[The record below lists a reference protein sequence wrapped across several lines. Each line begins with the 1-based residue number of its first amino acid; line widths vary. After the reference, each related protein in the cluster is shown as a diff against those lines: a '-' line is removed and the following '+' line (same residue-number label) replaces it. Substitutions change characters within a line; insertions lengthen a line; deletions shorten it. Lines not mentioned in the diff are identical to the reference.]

1 MDPIYVTGHKNPD
14 TDSIVAAIAYASL
27 RNALGDREYTA
38 ACLGRVSDET
48 QIVLNYFGFPS
59 PQLITNVYTQVQDL
73 EFDRPPIL
81 SPAVTVERAWNELQE
96 RKELRAIPVANDDG
110 TLWGVI
116 SREDIASYNMELNS
130 SCTLDKVP
138 LFNVLSVLEGKVIN
152 DAGEYLDTVSGD
164 VVLAIPETRDAAMF
178 FDENLV
184 VICGNQ
190 PDMIR
195 QALENNVNCLIL
207 CRTEL
212 SSELRSIET
221 STCIIYTPFDAYK
234 TTRLIF
240 QSTPIGR
247 VCTTKDLLCFHL
259 EDRADYV
266 KEMVWKIRKPCYP
279 VLDENEQVVG
289 ILTRY
294 HLIRP
299 RKKRVVL
306 VDHNEA
312 SQSVPGLEEAEILEI
327 IDHHRLADIQ
337 TSNPIFVRNEPVG
350 STNTIIASMF
360 QDKGLVPSEKLAG
373 MMAAAILSDT
383 VMFKSPTCTVRDI
396 RTAERMARIANVS
409 LEELG
414 KKIFSESVEG
424 KTTSELLYTDY
435 KEFHIAGHDLAI
447 SQITCLD
454 SASLLSRKTPLLE
467 QMKDI
472 SAKTQSS
479 LVILMLTDVL
489 LEGSYLLYVG
499 DDDVINQAFGVS
511 SKDNEVFL
519 PNVISRKKQIVPS
532 LSALWE
538 SACEGRSTSRRLS

>member
-1 MDPIYVTGHKNPD
+1 MDPIYVTGHRNPD

-48 QIVLNYFGFPS
+48 QMVLNHFGFEP
-59 PQLITNVYTQVQDL
+59 PTLIKNVFTQVKDL
-73 EFDRPPIL
+73 EFDKPPIL
-81 SPAVTVERAWNELQE
+81 SGAVTVDRAWTALQE
-96 RKELRAIPVANDDG
+96 RKELRAIPIANDDG
-110 TLWGVI
+110 TLFGML
-116 SREDIASYNMELNS
+116 SREDIARYNMELHNS
-130 SCTLDKVP
+130 CILDKVP

-152 DAGEYLDTVSGD
+152 EAGEYLDTVSGE
-164 VVLAIPETRDAAMF
+164 VTLAIPESRRTSMF
-178 FDENLV
+178 PNSDCV
-184 VICGNQ
+184 VICGDQ
-190 PDMIR
+190 PEIIR
-195 QALENNVNCLIL
+195 QALEQNVNCLIL

-212 SSELRSIET
+212 NPELLKINT
-221 STCIIYTPFDAYK
+221 KTCIIYTPCDAYK
-234 TTRLIF
+234 ATRLIF

-247 VCTTKDLLCFHL
+247 ICRTKDFVCFHL
-259 EDRADYV
+259 DDRLDDV
-266 KEMVWKIRKPCYP
+266 KEMVLKYRESCYP
-279 VLDENEQVVG
+279 ILDKDEKVVG

-294 HLIRP
+294 HLLRP
-299 RKKRVVL
+299 RRKRVVL

-312 SQSVPGLEEAEILEI
+312 SQSVPGLDEAKILEI

-360 QDKGLVPSEKLAG
+360 QDRGLIPSEKLAG

-414 KKIFSESVEG
+414 KKIFSASVEG
-424 KTTSELLYTDY
+424 KSAKDLLYTDY

-447 SQITCLD
+447 SQITCVD
-454 SASLLSRKTPLLE
+454 STNMLSRKMELLE
-467 QMKDI
+467 QMKVI
-472 SAKTQSS
+472 SKESDVS

-499 DDDVINQAFGVS
+499 DDDIISQAFGVVP
-511 SKDNEVFL
+511 KDNEVFL
-519 PNVISRKKQIVPS
+519 PKVMSRKKQVIPS
-532 LSALWE
+532 LSAMW
-538 SACEGRSTSRRLS
+538 G

>member
-1 MDPIYVTGHKNPD
+1 MDPIYVTGHRNPD

-48 QIVLNYFGFPS
+48 QLVLNHFGFET

-73 EFDRPPIL
+73 GFDRPPIL
-81 SPAVTVERAWNELQE
+81 SAAVTVERAWNELQE

-110 TLWGVI
+110 TLWGLI
-116 SREDIASYNMELNS
+116 SREDIASYNMSLND

-138 LFNVLSVLEGKVIN
+138 LFNLLSVLEGKVIN

-164 VVLAIPETRDAAMF
+164 VVLAIPETREVTIF
-178 FDENLV
+178 SNTNSV

-195 QALENNVNCLIL
+195 QALERNVSCLIL

-212 SSELRSIET
+212 DAELRKIDT

-247 VCTTKDLLCFHL
+247 ICTTKDLVCFHL
-259 EDRADYV
+259 EDRVDDV

-279 VLDENEQVVG
+279 ILDENEKIVG

-294 HLIRP
+294 HLLRP

-312 SQSVPGLEEAEILEI
+312 AQSVPGLEEAEILEI

-337 TSNPIFVRNEPVG
+337 TNNPIFVRNEPVG

-360 QDKGLVPSEKLAG
+360 QDKGLIPSEKLAG

-396 RTAERMARIANVS
+396 RTAERMARIAKVS
-409 LEELG
+409 LDELG
-414 KKIFSESVEG
+414 KKIFAETVEG
-424 KTTSELLYTDY
+424 KTTKELLYTDY
-435 KEFHIAGHDLAI
+435 KEFQIAGHNLAV

-454 SASLLSRKTPLLE
+454 SANLLSRKAELLE
-467 QMKDI
+467 QMQEI
-472 SAKTQSS
+472 SEKNGVS

-489 LEGSYLLYVG
+489 LEGSHLLYYG
-499 DDDVINQAFGVS
+499 DDDVISQAFDVS
-511 SKDNEVFL
+511 AKDNEVFL
-519 PNVISRKKQIVPS
+519 QDVMSRKKQVVPS
-532 LSALWE
+532 LSALW
-538 SACEGRSTSRRLS
+538 G

>member
-1 MDPIYVTGHKNPD
+1 MDPIYVTGHRNPD

-48 QIVLNYFGFPS
+48 QLVLNHFGFAP
-59 PQLITNVYTQVQDL
+59 PTLITNVYTQVRDL
-73 EFDRPPIL
+73 GFDKPPIL
-81 SPAVTVERAWNELQE
+81 SSAVTVDRAWNELQA

-110 TLWGVI
+110 TLLGLI
-116 SREDIASYNMELNS
+116 SREDIASYNMELNNA
-130 SCTLDKVP
+130 CVLDRVP
-138 LFNVLSVLEGKVIN
+138 LFNLLSVLEGQVIN
-152 DAGEYLDTVSGD
+152 DAGEYLDTVSGE
-164 VVLAIPETRDAAMF
+164 VVLAIPESRGETTF
-178 FDENLV
+178 SNSNCI

-195 QALENNVNCLIL
+195 QALEQNVNCLIL
-207 CRTEL
+207 CH
-212 SSELRSIET
+212 SELDPDLRAIET
-221 STCIIYTPFDAYK
+221 NTCIIYTPFNAYK
-234 TTRLIF
+234 ATRLIF

-247 VCTTKDLLCFHL
+247 ICATKDLLCFHL
-259 EDRADYV
+259 DDRVDHV

-279 VLDENEQVVG
+279 VLDENEKIVG

-294 HLIRP
+294 HLLRP
-299 RKKRVVL
+299 RRKRVVL

-337 TSNPIFVRNEPVG
+337 TTNPIFVRNEPVG

-360 QDKGLVPSEKLAG
+360 QDKGLIPSEKLAG

-409 LEELG
+409 LNELG

-424 KTTSELLYTDY
+424 KTADELLHTDY
-435 KEFHIAGHDLAI
+435 KEFHIAGHTLAV

-454 SASLLSRKTPLLE
+454 SASMLSKKAE
-467 QMKDI
+467 MIEAMKEI
-472 SAKTQSS
+472 SKKSNVS

-499 DDDVINQAFGVS
+499 DDDIINQAFGVTS
-511 SKDNEVFL
+511 RDNEVFL
-519 PNVISRKKQIVPS
+519 PNVMSRKKQVIPS
-532 LSALWE
+532 LSALW
-538 SACEGRSTSRRLS
+538 G

>member
-1 MDPIYVTGHKNPD
+1 MDPIYVTGHQNPD

-38 ACLGRVSDET
+38 ACLGHVSDET
-48 QIVLNYFGFPS
+48 QLVLNHFGFEP
-59 PQLITNVYTQVQDL
+59 PMLITNVYTQVQDL
-73 EFDRPPIL
+73 EFDKPPIL
-81 SPAVTVERAWNELQE
+81 SAAVTVDRAWNELQN

-110 TLWGVI
+110 TLLGLI
-116 SREDIASYNMELNS
+116 SREDIASYNMELNN
-130 SCTLDKVP
+130 SCVMNKVP

-152 DAGEYLDTVSGD
+152 DAGEYLDTVSGE
-164 VVLAIPETRDAAMF
+164 VILAIPESRRATMF
-178 FDENLV
+178 PSSDCV

-195 QALENNVNCLIL
+195 QALERNVNCMIL

-212 SSELRSIET
+212 APELKKIET
-221 STCIIYTPFDAYK
+221 STCIIYTPHDAYK
-234 TTRLIF
+234 ATRLIF

-247 VCTTKDLLCFHL
+247 ICATKDLVCFHL
-259 EDRADYV
+259 TDQVDTV
-266 KEMVWKIRKPCYP
+266 KEMVWKYRKPCYP
-279 VLDENEQVVG
+279 ILDENEKIAG

-294 HLIRP
+294 HLLRP
-299 RKKRVVL
+299 RRKRVVL

-312 SQSVPGLEEAEILEI
+312 TQSVPGLEEADILEI

-337 TSNPIFVRNEPVG
+337 TTNPIFVRNEPVG

-360 QDKGLVPSEKLAG
+360 QDKGLIPSEKLAG

-414 KKIFSESVEG
+414 RKIFSESVEG
-424 KTTSELLYTDY
+424 RTTEDLLFTDY
-435 KEFHIAGHDLAI
+435 KEFHIAGHDLAV
-447 SQITCLD
+447 SQVTCLD
-454 SASLLSRKTPLLE
+454 SASMLARKSELLE
-467 QMKDI
+467 QMQDI
-472 SAKTQSS
+472 SDKTKVS

-499 DDDVINQAFGVS
+499 DDDIISEAFDVVP
-511 SKDNEVFL
+511 KDNEVFL
-519 PNVISRKKQIVPS
+519 PNVMSRKKQVIPS
-532 LSALWE
+532 LSALW
-538 SACEGRSTSRRLS
+538 G